1 MQPRVIILV
10 WRTRTVPQR
19 ASRSRASRKPQ
30 GACFLKSPQN
40 MARKYFYFDYD
51 YYGVSFC
58 EEEITSEPE
67 ERVAYTAKSSS
78 FTDQVAGIL
87 KELFCEGHQSSIG
100 KHSYQGCGMTNT
112 QDTKQEEPEKTSEQS
127 LFRIPRNPYKFTPG
141 QLWELQAVFEETQY
155 PGALRR
161 CVPGLSLRTLGS
173 FSSSLTPLLTLVKM
187 F

>member
-1 MQPRVIILV
+1 
-10 WRTRTVPQR
+10 
-19 ASRSRASRKPQ
+19 
-30 GACFLKSPQN
+30 